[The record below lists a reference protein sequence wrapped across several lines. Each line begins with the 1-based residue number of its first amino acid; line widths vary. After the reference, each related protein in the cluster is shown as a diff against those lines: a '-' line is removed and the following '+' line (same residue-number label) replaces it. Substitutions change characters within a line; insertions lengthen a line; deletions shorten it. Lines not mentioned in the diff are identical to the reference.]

1 MKKRFT
7 AVVMGLLLLILLIPS
22 TAFADSMHKVDGDL
36 KLTDET
42 HSGKTLEKD
51 GYEWD
56 ADTNTLTIQDLT
68 VNGTVYLPNKDCEIK
83 VKGKCSATRITRE
96 NAPQTQAVTVTG
108 ESGATLQGNFDV
120 DGDLTIKDLA
130 MSHGELRNAMVNFKY
145 KLTLVNS
152 DITLNGVSWQTD
164 AGIELVNSSL
174 TVVME
179 SDIPATFTTEKIS
192 MDEKSVIE
200 SHTYMF
206 NYGKFTPEQQ
216 GLSDDYVAL
225 PEGGSFANTRL
236 FENATDVPLTVVDK
250 DGNAARH
257 FVLKAPG
264 QSAEKCQIGL
274 KASPAEGGTVSGA
287 GEYDCDTSAAVKA
300 VANKGYHFVRWEDW
314 QGNVVSKDTS
324 YSFTVK
330 ESTTLTAVFAKDGA
344 TPSQSGG
351 TDQNTDK
358 GTAPKTGDNAH
369 PAIWIALL
377 AVSVLGVAAVAVFGR
392 KHASQKK

>member
-7 AVVMGLLLLILLIPS
+7 AVVMGLLLLMLLIPS
-22 TAFADSMHKVDGDL
+22 TAFADSIHKVDGDL

-56 ADTNTLTIQDLT
+56 SATNTLTIQDLT
-68 VNGTVYLPNKDCEIK
+68 VNGTIYLPNKDCEIK
-83 VKGKCSATRITRE
+83 VKGKCSATRIARE
-96 NAPQTQAVTVTG
+96 NAAQAQAVTVTG
-108 ESGATLQGNFDV
+108 ENGATLQGNFDV
-120 DGDLTIKDLA
+120 DGNLTIKDLA
-130 MSHGELRNAMVNFKY
+130 MSHGGISNAGVNLGY
-145 KLTLVNS
+145 KLTLINS
-152 DITLNGVSWQTD
+152 ELTMNSLSWQTD

-216 GLSDDYVAL
+216 GLSDDYIAE
-225 PEGGSFANTRL
+225 PEGGRFANACL
-236 FENATDVPLTVVDK
+236 FAGATDVPLTVVDK

-257 FVLKAPG
+257 FILRAPG
-264 QSAEKCQIGL
+264 QSAEKCRIDL

-287 GEYDCDTSAAVKA
+287 GEYDCDTRAAVKA
-300 VANKGYHFVRWEDW
+300 EANKGYHFVRWEDW
-314 QGNVVSKDTS
+314 QGNVLSKDAS

-344 TPSQSGG
+344 APSQPGG
-351 TDQNTDK
+351 TDRNTDN
-358 GTAPKTGDNAH
+358 GASPKTGDDAH
-369 PAIWIALL
+369 PMIWIALL
-377 AVSVLGVAAVAVFGR
+377 AVSVLGIAAVAVFGR

>member
-1 MKKRFT
+1 MKKRVVYVLLCFMLCMASIPA
-7 AVVMGLLLLILLIPS
+7 AV
-22 TAFADSMHKVDGDL
+22 FADSMHKVDGDL

-145 KLTLVNS
+145 KLTLIDS
-152 DITLNGVSWQTD
+152 DITLNSLSWQTD

-257 FVLKAPG
+257 FILKAP
-264 QSAEKCQIGL
+264 AEKCQIDL

-287 GEYDCDTSAAVKA
+287 GEYDCDTRAAVKA

-314 QGNVVSKDTS
+314 QGNIVSKVAA

-330 ESTTLTAVFAKDGA
+330 ETTTLTAVFAKDGA
-344 TPSQSGG
+344 TPAQPGG

-369 PAIWIALL
+369 PVIWIALL

>member
-1 MKKRFT
+1 MKKRVVYVLLCFMLCMASIPA
-7 AVVMGLLLLILLIPS
+7 AV
-22 TAFADSMHKVDGDL
+22 FADSMHKVDGDL

-145 KLTLVNS
+145 KLTLIDS
-152 DITLNGVSWQTD
+152 DITLNSLSWQTD

-250 DGNAARH
+250 DGNAVSH
-257 FVLKAPG
+257 FILKAP
-264 QSAEKCQIGL
+264 AEKCQIDL
-274 KASPAEGGTVSGA
+274 KSSPAEGGTVSGA
-287 GEYDCDTSAAVKA
+287 GEYDCDTRATVKA
-300 VANKGYHFVRWEDW
+300 EANKGYHFVRWEDW
-314 QGNVVSKDTS
+314 QGNIVSKVAA

-330 ESTTLTAVFAKDGA
+330 ETTTLTAVFAKDGA
-344 TPSQSGG
+344 TPAQPGG

-369 PAIWIALL
+369 PVIWIALL
-377 AVSVLGVAAVAVFGR
+377 AVSVLGIAAVAVLGR